1 MSDVRT
7 TSCSGSG
14 ETAIINSWDDG
25 LNLNVLVTMAHDQN
39 QVIRLFDASGKMVW
53 EQNTVAF
60 PEGLS
65 TIKIPKSSLNSGI
78 YVVRFDGQNGVMSRR
93 VPLVR

>member
-1 MSDVRT
+1 MD
-7 TSCSGSG
+7 
-14 ETAIINSWDDG
+14 
-25 LNLNVLVTMAHDQN
+25 LNVHVTMAHDQN
-39 QVIRLFDASGKMVW
+39 QAIRLLDASGKVVW

-78 YVVRFDGQNGVMSRR
+78 YMVRFDGQNGVMSRR
-93 VPLVR
+93 IPLVR